1 MVTFVDLIYS
11 VVSVIFFI
19 NTLLAIV
26 TVFKEKRDIAA
37 TWAWLLVLNLLPGIG
52 FLIYLFAGK
61 KISKERIF
69 DIKAQEK
76 LGIDQLVNLQ
86 KEQWHEKELLPYDLL
101 TNEAQQTSRLFLEA
115 DQAIFT
121 NNNQVQVFTDGHQK
135 FTQLLED
142 IEHAKDHIHVEYYT
156 FYSDKIGH
164 QILAA
169 LERAQQRGVT
179 VRVIYDSMGSRGQ
192 SRHFFK
198 HLEELG
204 GQAEPFFGSKRAYYH
219 SPRLNYRDH
228 RKIVVVDG
236 LIGYIG
242 GFNIG
247 DQYLGRLEK
256 FGYWRDT
263 HLRIIGNAAVAL
275 QSQFFMD
282 WNATVKNAPESKPIE
297 YDDRYFPLQ
306 RGQGSTGIQI
316 VSSGPDN
323 ETEAIKLGYL
333 KLIGNAHDYIDI
345 QTPYLI
351 PDDSVMEA
359 LGVAALSGVK
369 VRIMIPSMPDHAF
382 VYRATEYHAK
392 ELLEKGV
399 EIYRYNNGF
408 MHAKTMAVD
417 GQMCSVGSANLDF
430 RSFKLNF
437 EVNAFCYDR
446 QLTMQLT
453 DIYDQD
459 IEHCTKLTPEYFE
472 QQSRWLKFKQ
482 YFSRLLSPIL

>member
-1 MVTFVDLIYS
+1 M
-11 VVSVIFFI
+11 
-19 NTLLAIV
+19 

-69 DIKAQEK
+69 DIKVQEK
-76 LGIDQLVNLQ
+76 LGIDQLVSLQ
-86 KEQWHEKELLPYDLL
+86 KEQWSEKELLPYDVL
-101 TNEAQQTSRLFLEA
+101 TNEAQQTVRLFLDA

-121 NNNQVQVFTDGHQK
+121 NHNEVKVFTDGKDK
-135 FTQLLED
+135 FSKLLDD
-142 IEHAKDHIHVEYYT
+142 IKHAKDHIHIEYYT

-164 QILAA
+164 QILQA
-169 LERAQQRGVT
+169 LQEAQKRGVT

-192 SRHFFK
+192 TRHFFK
-198 HLEELG
+198 PLEELG
-204 GQAEPFFGSKRAYYH
+204 GQAEPFFGSKKAYLH

-228 RKIVVVDG
+228 RKIVVIDG
-236 LIGYIG
+236 VIGYIG

-263 HLRIIGNAAVAL
+263 HLRVVGNAAVAL

-282 WNATVKNAPESKPIE
+282 WNATVKNSPESAPIE
-297 YDDRYFPLQ
+297 YADRYFPLQ
-306 RGQGSTGIQI
+306 RGQGTTGIQI

-333 KLIGNAHDYIDI
+333 KMISNAHDYIYI

-351 PDDSVMEA
+351 PDDSVMET

-369 VRIMIPSMPDHAF
+369 VKIMIPSKPDHAF
-382 VYRATEYHAK
+382 VYRATEYYAQ
-392 ELLEKGV
+392 ELLEKNV
-399 EIYRYNNGF
+399 EIYKYDNGF
-408 MHAKTMAVD
+408 MHAKTMVVD

-446 QLTMQLT
+446 KLTIELT
-453 DIYDQD
+453 DIFAQD
-459 IEHCTKLTPEYFE
+459 LNNCTKLTPEYFSK
-472 QQSRWLKFKQ
+472 QSRWMKFKQ

>member
-1 MVTFVDLIYS
+1 VNLIFNIVFLVFFV
-11 VVSVIFFI
+11 
-19 NTLLAIV
+19 NTLFAIV

-69 DIKAQEK
+69 DIKVQEK
-76 LGIDQLVNLQ
+76 LGIDQLVSLQ
-86 KEQWHEKELLPYDLL
+86 KEQWSEKELLPYDVL
-101 TNEAQQTSRLFLEA
+101 TNEAQQTARLFLDA

-121 NNNQVQVFTDGHQK
+121 NHNEVKVFTDGKDK
-135 FTQLLED
+135 FSKLLDD
-142 IEHAKDHIHVEYYT
+142 IQHAKDHIHIEYYT

-164 QILAA
+164 QILQA
-169 LERAQQRGVT
+169 LQEAQKRGVT

-192 SRHFFK
+192 TRHFFK
-198 HLEELG
+198 PLEELG
-204 GQAEPFFGSKRAYYH
+204 GQAEPFFGSKKSYFH

-228 RKIVVVDG
+228 RKIVVIDG
-236 LIGYIG
+236 VIGYIG

-263 HLRIIGNAAVAL
+263 HLRVVGNAAVAL

-282 WNATVKNAPESKPIE
+282 WNATVKNSPESAPIE
-297 YDDRYFPLQ
+297 YADRYFPLQ
-306 RGQGSTGIQI
+306 RGQGTTGIQI

-333 KLIGNAHDYIDI
+333 KMISNAHDYIYI

-351 PDDSVMEA
+351 PDDSVMET

-369 VRIMIPSMPDHAF
+369 VKIMIPSKPDHAF
-382 VYRATEYHAK
+382 VYRATEYYAQ
-392 ELLEKGV
+392 ELLEKNV
-399 EIYRYNNGF
+399 EIYKYDNGF
-408 MHAKTMAVD
+408 MHAKTMVVD

-446 QLTMQLT
+446 KLTIELT
-453 DIYDQD
+453 DIFAQD
-459 IEHCTKLTPEYFE
+459 LNNCTKLTPEYFSK
-472 QQSRWLKFKQ
+472 QSRWMKFKQ

>member
-1 MVTFVDLIYS
+1 MNWIFNIVVIVFFV
-11 VVSVIFFI
+11 
-19 NTLLAIV
+19 NTLFAIV
-26 TVFKEKRDIAA
+26 TVFKEKRDISA

-76 LGIDQLVNLQ
+76 LGIDQLVSLQ
-86 KEQWHEKELLPYDLL
+86 KEQWNEKELLPYDVL

-121 NNNQVQVFTDGHQK
+121 NNNQVKVYTDGQEK
-135 FTQLLED
+135 FAKLLAD
-142 IEHAKDHIHVEYYT
+142 IENAQDHIHIEYYT
-156 FYSDKIGH
+156 FYSDEIGY
-164 QILAA
+164 QVLDA
-169 LERAQQRGVT
+169 LEKAQTRGVN

-192 SRHFFK
+192 VRNFFK
-198 HLEELG
+198 PLEELG
-204 GQAEPFFGSKRAYYH
+204 GQAEPFFGSKKSYFH

-228 RKIVVVDG
+228 RKIVVIDG
-236 LIGYIG
+236 VIGYIG

-263 HLRIIGNAAVAL
+263 HLRVVGNAAVAL

-282 WNATVKNAPESKPIE
+282 WNATVKNSAESAPIE
-297 YDDRYFPLQ
+297 YADRYFPLQ
-306 RGQGSTGIQI
+306 RGQGTTGIQI

-333 KLIGNAHDYIDI
+333 KLISNAHDYIYI

-359 LGVAALSGVK
+359 LSVAAYSGVK
-369 VRIMIPSMPDHAF
+369 VRIMIPSKPDHAF
-382 VYRATEYHAK
+382 VYRATEYYAK
-392 ELLEKGV
+392 ELLEKGI
-399 EIYRYNNGF
+399 EIYKYDEGF
-408 MHAKTMAVD
+408 LHAKTMVVD

-446 QLTMQLT
+446 KLAVELT
-453 DIYDQD
+453 DIFKQD
-459 IEHCTKLTPEYFE
+459 LKFCTLLSAEYFA
-472 QQSRWLKFKQ
+472 QQSRWLRFKQ

>member
-1 MVTFVDLIYS
+1 MNLIFNIVFLVFFV
-11 VVSVIFFI
+11 
-19 NTLLAIV
+19 NTLFAIV

-69 DIKAQEK
+69 DIKVQEK
-76 LGIDQLVNLQ
+76 LGIDQLVSLQ
-86 KEQWHEKELLPYDLL
+86 KEQWSEKELLPYDVL
-101 TNEAQQTSRLFLEA
+101 TNEAQQTARLFLDA

-121 NNNQVQVFTDGHQK
+121 NHNEVKVFTDGKDK
-135 FTQLLED
+135 FSKLLDD
-142 IEHAKDHIHVEYYT
+142 IKHAKDHIHIEYYT

-164 QILAA
+164 QILQA
-169 LERAQQRGVT
+169 LQEAQKRGVT

-192 SRHFFK
+192 TRHFFK
-198 HLEELG
+198 PLEELG
-204 GQAEPFFGSKRAYYH
+204 GQAEPFFGSKKAYFH

-228 RKIVVVDG
+228 RKIVVIDG
-236 LIGYIG
+236 VIGYIG

-263 HLRIIGNAAVAL
+263 HLRVVGNAAVAL

-282 WNATVKNAPESKPIE
+282 WNATVKNSPESAPIE
-297 YDDRYFPLQ
+297 YADRYFPLQ
-306 RGQGSTGIQI
+306 RGQGTTGIQI

-333 KLIGNAHDYIDI
+333 KMISNAHDYIYI

-351 PDDSVMEA
+351 PDDSVMET

-369 VRIMIPSMPDHAF
+369 VKIMIPSKPDHAF
-382 VYRATEYHAK
+382 VYRATEYYAQ
-392 ELLEKGV
+392 ELLEKNV
-399 EIYRYNNGF
+399 EIYKYDNGF
-408 MHAKTMAVD
+408 MHAKTMVVD

-446 QLTMQLT
+446 KLTIELT
-453 DIYDQD
+453 DIFAQD
-459 IEHCTKLTPEYFE
+459 LNNCTKLTPEYFSK
-472 QQSRWLKFKQ
+472 QSRWMKFKQ

>member
-1 MVTFVDLIYS
+1 MNLIFNIVFLVFFV
-11 VVSVIFFI
+11 
-19 NTLLAIV
+19 NTLFAIV

-69 DIKAQEK
+69 DIKVQEK
-76 LGIDQLVNLQ
+76 LGIDQLVSLQ
-86 KEQWHEKELLPYDLL
+86 KEQWSEKELLPYDVL
-101 TNEAQQTSRLFLEA
+101 TNEAQQTARLFLDA
-115 DQAIFT
+115 GQAIFT
-121 NNNQVQVFTDGHQK
+121 NHNEVKVFTDGKDK
-135 FTQLLED
+135 FSKLLDD
-142 IEHAKDHIHVEYYT
+142 IQHAKDHIHIEYYT

-164 QILAA
+164 QILQA
-169 LERAQQRGVT
+169 LQEAQKRGVT

-192 SRHFFK
+192 TRHFFK
-198 HLEELG
+198 PLEELG
-204 GQAEPFFGSKRAYYH
+204 GQAEPFFGSKKSYFH

-228 RKIVVVDG
+228 RKIVVIDG
-236 LIGYIG
+236 VIGYIG

-263 HLRIIGNAAVAL
+263 HLRVVGNAAVAL

-282 WNATVKNAPESKPIE
+282 WNATVKNSPESAPIE
-297 YDDRYFPLQ
+297 YADRYFPLQ
-306 RGQGSTGIQI
+306 RGQGTTGIQI

-333 KLIGNAHDYIDI
+333 KMISNAHDYIYI

-351 PDDSVMEA
+351 PDDSVMET

-369 VRIMIPSMPDHAF
+369 VKIMIPSKPDHAF
-382 VYRATEYHAK
+382 VYRATEYYAQ
-392 ELLEKGV
+392 ELLEKNV
-399 EIYRYNNGF
+399 EIYKYDNGF
-408 MHAKTMAVD
+408 MHAKTMVVD

-446 QLTMQLT
+446 KLTIELT
-453 DIYDQD
+453 DIFAQD
-459 IEHCTKLTPEYFE
+459 LNNCTKLTPEYFSK
-472 QQSRWLKFKQ
+472 QSRWMKFKQ